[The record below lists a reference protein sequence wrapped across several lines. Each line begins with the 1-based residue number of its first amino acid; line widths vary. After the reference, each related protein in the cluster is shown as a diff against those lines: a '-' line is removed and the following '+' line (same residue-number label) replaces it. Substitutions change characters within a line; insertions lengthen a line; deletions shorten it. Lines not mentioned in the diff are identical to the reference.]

1 MDNSETLEDEE
12 TIDISEDEDVGESN
26 DSDDESIGLYTLVN
40 PEISAVFSYNGKQ
53 FPVKAGERCKILD
66 LEIPEVGSELIV
78 NTVMMGSGLESV
90 MGNPYIPDAKI
101 VLESLGL
108 RTKKLISFKKRRR
121 KNSSKTTRG
130 YSQKSTLFM
139 IKSIEIPGLPNSYC
153 QKNI

>member
-1 MDNSETLEDEE
+1 MDNSESLEEEE
-12 TIDISEDEDVGESN
+12 TIDISENVDEN
-26 DSDDESIGLYTLVN
+26 DDADDESIGLYTVVN
-40 PEISAVFSYNGKQ
+40 PEVSAVFSYNGKQ

-66 LEIPEVGSELIV
+66 LEVPEVGSELTV
-78 NTVMMGSGLESV
+78 DTVMMGSGSESV

-130 YSQKSTLFM
+130 YRQKSTLFM

>member
-1 MDNSETLEDEE
+1 MDNSESLEEEE
-12 TIDISEDEDVGESN
+12 TIDISEDENVDEN
-26 DSDDESIGLYTLVN
+26 NKADDESIGLYTVVN

-66 LEIPEVGSELIV
+66 LEIPEVGSELTV
-78 NTVMMGSGLESV
+78 DTVMMGSGSESV

-121 KNSSKTTRG
+121 KSSSKTTRG
-130 YSQKSTLFM
+130 YRQKSTLFM

>member
-1 MDNSETLEDEE
+1 MDNSESLEEEE
-12 TIDISEDEDVGESN
+12 TIDISEDENVDEN
-26 DSDDESIGLYTLVN
+26 NEADDESIGLYTVVN

-66 LEIPEVGSELIV
+66 LEIPEVGSELTV
-78 NTVMMGSGLESV
+78 DTVMMGSGSESV
-90 MGNPYIPDAKI
+90 LGNPYIPDAKI

-121 KNSSKTTRG
+121 KSSSKTTRG
-130 YSQKSTLFM
+130 YRQKSTLFM

>member
-1 MDNSETLEDEE
+1 MDNSESLEEEE
-12 TIDISEDEDVGESN
+12 TIDISEDENVDEN
-26 DSDDESIGLYTLVN
+26 DDTDEESIGLYTVVN
-40 PEISAVFSYNGKQ
+40 PEVSAVFSYNGKQ

-66 LEIPEVGSELIV
+66 LEVPEVGSELTV
-78 NTVMMGSGLESV
+78 DTVMMGSGSESV
-90 MGNPYIPDAKI
+90 MGHPYIPDAKI

-130 YSQKSTLFM
+130 YRQKSTLFM

>member
-1 MDNSETLEDEE
+1 MDNSESLEEEE
-12 TIDISEDEDVGESN
+12 TIDISEDENV
-26 DSDDESIGLYTLVN
+26 DDTDDKSIGLYTVVN
-40 PEISAVFSYNGKQ
+40 PEVSAVFSYNGKQ

-66 LEIPEVGSELIV
+66 LEVPEVGSELTV
-78 NTVMMGSGLESV
+78 DTVMMGSGSESV

-130 YSQKSTLFM
+130 YRQKSTLFM

>member
-12 TIDISEDEDVGESN
+12 AIDIS
-26 DSDDESIGLYTLVN
+26 DDENVDDIEDTEDDSIGLYTVIN
-40 PEISAVFSYNGKQ
+40 PEVSAVFSYNGKQ

-66 LEIPEVGSELIV
+66 LEVPEVGSELTV
-78 NTVMMGSGLESV
+78 DTVMMGSGSESV

-121 KNSSKTTRG
+121 KHSSKTTRG
-130 YSQKSTLFM
+130 YRQKSTLFM